1 MSAFVFA
8 VDGSHLSI
16 KHKNSDL
23 FCAERYSA
31 LSNDRFF
38 NFRNISK
45 HADLCYEIFIQ
56 GKMLNLI
63 RSIEI

>member
-23 FCAERYSA
+23 FCDERYSA
-31 LSNDRFF
+31 QGFRFF
-38 NFRNISK
+38 SGESVNI
-45 HADLCYEIFIQ
+45 D
-56 GKMLNLI
+56 G
-63 RSIEI
+63 R